1 MPMSDKDTQQ
11 DRTQSQTGDF
21 VRAFI
26 AVSLPGEVTAALADL
41 QARLRKS
48 GLKMKYTAPENIH
61 LTLKFLGPVP
71 ASAVKAVSAAI
82 ADAVSGFSKMCI
94 DARGLGVFPGIRRPR
109 VMWTGIGGQTQYLA
123 SLQQAVE
130 EKMAELEFER
140 ENREF
145 TGHLT
150 LGRFKAKP
158 DPAGV
163 ADAIEQ
169 FGDFCTGPFEI
180 QSVQLFES
188 TLTPKGPVYRVI
200 SGHGLDANPMV

>member
-1 MPMSDKDTQQ
+1 MSDKNTRQI
-11 DRTQSQTGDF
+11 RPQSPSGDC

-26 AVSLPGEVTAALADL
+26 AVRLPGEVTAALADL

-71 ASAVKAVSAAI
+71 DSAVKAVSAAT
-82 ADAVSGFSKMCI
+82 AEAVSGFSKMCI
-94 DARGLGVFPGIRRPR
+94 DTRGLGVFPGIRRPR
-109 VMWTGIGGQTQYLA
+109 VMWTGIGGQIQQLA
-123 SLQQAVE
+123 SLQQALE
-130 EKMAELEFER
+130 EKMAELGFEK
-140 ENREF
+140 EKREF

-150 LGRFKAKP
+150 LGRFKAKA

-163 ADAIEQ
+163 ADAIAQ
-169 FGDFCTGPFEI
+169 FGDFCAGPFEI

-200 SGHGLDANPMV
+200 SGHGLGADSTV

>member
-1 MPMSDKDTQQ
+1 MSEKNTQKG
-11 DRTQSQTGDF
+11 RTQAQTDDF

-71 ASAVKAVSAAI
+71 ASAVKAVSAAT
-82 ADAVSGFSKMCI
+82 ADAVSGFSRMCI

-109 VMWTGIGGQTQYLA
+109 VMWTGIGGQTQELA
-123 SLQQAVE
+123 CLQQTVE

-140 ENREF
+140 EHREF

-169 FGDFCTGPFEI
+169 FGDFCAGPFEI

-200 SGHGLDANPMV
+200 SGHGLDADPMV

>member
-1 MPMSDKDTQQ
+1 MTDKDTQQ
-11 DRTQSQTGDF
+11 DRVQAQTGDS

-71 ASAVKAVSAAI
+71 SPAVKAVSAAT
-82 ADAVSGFSKMCI
+82 AEAVSGFPKMRI
-94 DARGLGVFPGIRRPR
+94 DTRGLGVFPGIRRPR
-109 VMWTGIGGQTQYLA
+109 VMWTGIGGQTQELA
-123 SLQQAVE
+123 CLQQAVE
-130 EKMAELEFER
+130 EKMAELGFER
-140 ENREF
+140 ESREF

-158 DPAGV
+158 DPVGV

-169 FGDFCTGPFEI
+169 FGDFCEGPFEI

-200 SGHGLDANPMV
+200 SAHGLDADPMV

>member
-1 MPMSDKDTQQ
+1 MTEKDTQQ
-11 DRTQSQTGDF
+11 DRTQAQTGDS

-41 QARLRKS
+41 QAHLRKF

-71 ASAVKAVSAAI
+71 ASAVKAVSAAT
-82 ADAVSGFSKMCI
+82 AEAVSSFSKMRI

-109 VMWTGIGGQTQYLA
+109 VMWTGIGGQTQELA
-123 SLQQAVE
+123 CLQQAVE
-130 EKMAELEFER
+130 EKMAELGFER
-140 ENREF
+140 ERREF

-150 LGRFKAKP
+150 LGRFKTKP

-169 FGDFCTGPFEI
+169 FGDFCAGPFEI

-200 SGHGLDANPMV
+200 SGHGLDAEPMV